1 MTTPKKD
8 PLLRITRILLKIA
21 MGFVIFGG
29 IVLAIMIP
37 VMWFYGDEIS
47 AKAIVEGA
55 RLTDGL
61 PVLAI
66 GLVMLAGIGLLTLAF
81 QFLRKLVAIID
92 TVGEGSPFVPE
103 NAVRLRTMGWLVVAM
118 QGIVLA
124 CVPLAIWLIRE
135 IPQARHEISSD
146 FSLDFG
152 SILLALLLF
161 ILARVF
167 DQGTRLAEDA
177 EGTV

>member
-1 MTTPKKD
+1 MTTPNKD
-8 PLLRITRILLKIA
+8 PLLRITRVLLKIA

-29 IVLAIMIP
+29 IVLAIMVP
-37 VMWFYGDEIS
+37 VMLFYGDEIV
-47 AKAIVEGA
+47 AEAAVNGA
-55 RLTDGL
+55 EFARGA
-61 PVLAI
+61 PPLAI
-66 GLVMLAGIGLLTLAF
+66 GLAMLAGLALVTLAF

-92 TVGEGSPFVPE
+92 TVGQGSPFIAE

-118 QGIVLA
+118 QGIVFA
-124 CVPLAIWLIRE
+124 CIPLAVWLIRE
-135 IPQARHEISSD
+135 VPEASREIGSE

-152 SILLALLLF
+152 SILMALLLF

-167 DQGTRLAEDA
+167 EQGTRLTEDV